1 MFIFVIIVGGIY
13 GFLTK
18 NSYICANISFRYR
31 MRKYL
36 ILLVTI
42 LLSAPW
48 NAVAERREPSFSL
61 QRGVEL
67 FEAGRWSDARHQFLR
82 VREELPSTAVT
93 EHQMV
98 DYYVVVCAIHLD
110 EADVEKQMLDFMRRH
125 KGSTYNN
132 EIYFALAMHYC
143 DRNEFAKARDEFAN
157 VNYKSLTPE
166 KREKYDVRMGYIEFL
181 DKNYDAAYHYFERVN
196 VSSNYADHATY
207 YKAYIEYDRGEYA
220 TSKSRFES
228 LKSSDAYAEL
238 VPYYLLQIEYKEGNY
253 PYVVR
258 EGEELLPKSSKEH
271 ATELQR
277 VMAESW
283 FRMNNFRKAADFI
296 RAFEKSGGKMGR
308 NENYILGYSLYR
320 TANYQQAQ
328 TALHKVCGSD
338 DALTQNASYHLADC
352 YLKNGD
358 KRMASNAFA
367 MASNDKFDAVI
378 AEDAL
383 FNYGKLQYE
392 LGGGT
397 FNAAVNILTRYIEK
411 YPASER
417 LQEARELLVAAY
429 FNSSNYA
436 NAYNAIKALT
446 NPDSSIRAALQ
457 KITYFNALEA
467 YMQGDDEKAE
477 KLLEESVAI
486 GVSPKYGA
494 LGAFWLGEIAYGRG
508 DYDKAVEKYRYYLDR
523 APRSE
528 REYNMA
534 LYNLGYAY
542 FSMGNM
548 NNAKKTF
555 STFVDAYRKGDSY
568 RADAWNRYG
577 DALYSMR
584 DFKAA
589 VGCYE
594 KAATLGTTES
604 YYAEYQRAIALGIL
618 GRTSGKISA
627 LRSIVDA
634 DRGDYVD
641 DATFELGRTY
651 IAQEQYRNG
660 AETLKLF
667 VENYPSSANHTRAL
681 LDLGLA
687 YFNLHDAPSS
697 LKYYDMVIAKD
708 PRAVEAKEALRSVR
722 EIYVTTGDVDTY
734 FTYAEKAGVEC
745 DLSQMARDSLS
756 FESAQKIYVAG
767 RTEEAVAPLENYVAS
782 FPKGYYLND
791 ALFYLSDCYLK
802 SERPDDA
809 VRTMFALAE
818 RPVSQYTVRVLDKLS
833 QYTWEQGRYEESA
846 TAFRQL
852 YDVEMQEPLRNSAM
866 EGYVRAVR
874 AYGDDDKIVAMA
886 DDVAAQE
893 FAGET
898 ALRESR
904 YAKAKVLQKRG
915 DAAAI
920 DIFRLLSQDVRH
932 AEGAEA
938 SYCVIDDTYKAGNMD
953 DAEKLVYEF
962 ADKNTPHSYWL
973 GKAFILLG
981 DIYRS
986 KGDMFQARATYQSVV
1001 DGYTPADDGIVDEAK
1016 ARITQLN

>member
-1 MFIFVIIVGGIY
+1 
-13 GFLTK
+13 
-18 NSYICANISFRYR
+18 

-36 ILLVTI
+36 ILLTTLM
-42 LLSAPW
+42 LLTPW
-48 NAVAERREPSFSL
+48 FAVANHRETDSSL
-61 QRGVEL
+61 KRGIEL
-67 FEAGRWSDARHQFLR
+67 YDAGRWIDARHQLLK
-82 VREELPSTAVT
+82 VREMLPSTAVSELQT
-93 EHQMV
+93 TDFYIVM
-98 DYYVVVCAIHLD
+98 CAIQLG
-110 EADVEKQMLDFMRRH
+110 EADIEKQMLSFMQRH

-132 EIYFALAMHYC
+132 DIYFALAMHYC
-143 DRNEFAKARDEFAN
+143 TRNEFDKARDEFAN
-157 VNYKSLTPE
+157 VNYKILPLDR
-166 KREKYDVRMGYIEFL
+166 REKFDVRMGYIEFL
-181 DKNYDAAYHYFERVN
+181 DKNYDAAYNYFSRIGVASE
-196 VSSNYADHATY
+196 YADHATY
-207 YKAYIEYDRGEYA
+207 YKAYIEYVRGEYA
-220 TSKSRFES
+220 SSKKAFTS

-253 PYVVR
+253 PYVVK
-258 EGEELLPKSSKEH
+258 EGEVLLPKSSKEQ
-271 ATELQR
+271 ARDLQR
-277 VMAESW
+277 IIAESW
-283 FRMNNFRKAADFI
+283 FRMNNFRKAADYI
-296 RAFEKSGGKMGR
+296 RAFEKSGGKMER

-320 TANYQQAQ
+320 TANYHQAQ
-328 TALHKVCGSD
+328 TALHKVCGAD

-358 KRMASNAFA
+358 KRMASSAFA
-367 MASNDKFDAVI
+367 MASNDKFDATI

-397 FNAAVNILTRYIEK
+397 FNAAVNLLTRYIEK
-411 YPASER
+411 YPDSGR
-417 LQEARELLVAAY
+417 LQEARELLIAAY
-429 FNSSNYA
+429 FNSSNYD
-436 NAYNAIKALT
+436 NAYNAIKALP

-467 YMQGDDEKAE
+467 YMQGDDQKAE
-477 KLLEESVAI
+477 RMLEESVSI

-494 LGAFWLGEIAYGRG
+494 LGTFWLGEIAYGRG
-508 DYDKAVEKYRYYLDR
+508 DYDKAVERYRYYLDR
-523 APRSE
+523 APQTE
-528 REYNMA
+528 REYKMA

-548 NNAKKTF
+548 ANAKRSF
-555 STFVDAYRKGDSY
+555 ANFVESYRKADGY

-584 DFKAA
+584 DYKSA

-594 KAATLGTTES
+594 KAASLETTES
-604 YYAEYQRAIALGIL
+604 YYAQYQRAIALGIL
-618 GRTSGKISA
+618 GRTANKIEA
-627 LRSIVDA
+627 LRLIVDA

-667 VENYPSSANHTRAL
+667 VENYPSSANHTQAL

-734 FTYAEKAGVEC
+734 FSYAEKAGVEC

-756 FESAQKIYVAG
+756 FEAAQKIYVAG
-767 RTEEAVAPLENYVAS
+767 RTEEAVLPLENYVAT

-802 SERPDDA
+802 CERADDA
-809 VRTMFALAE
+809 VRTMFTLAE
-818 RPVSQYTVRVLDKLS
+818 RPVSQYTLRVLERLS

-846 TAFRQL
+846 RAFRQL
-852 YDVEMQEPLRNSAM
+852 YDVETQEPLRNDAM
-866 EGYVRAVR
+866 ESYVRAVK
-874 AYGDDDKIVAMA
+874 AYGDDDALVAMA

-904 YAKAKVLQKRG
+904 YIKAKVLQKRG
-915 DAAAI
+915 DAEAI
-920 DIFRLLSQDVRH
+920 TLFKLLSADVRH

-938 SYCVIDDTYKAGNMD
+938 SYVVIENAYKAGNMEE
-953 DAEKLVYEF
+953 AEQSVYAF

-986 KGDMFQARATYQSVV
+986 KGDLFQARATYQSVV
-1001 DGYTPADDGIVDEAK
+1001 DGYTPTDDGVVEEAR
-1016 ARITQLN
+1016 ARIAQLN

>member
-1 MFIFVIIVGGIY
+1 
-13 GFLTK
+13 
-18 NSYICANISFRYR
+18 
-31 MRKYL
+31 MRKNL
-36 ILLVTI
+36 ILLIT
-42 LLSAPW
+42 LCLTMMWPAMASQQ
-48 NAVAERREPSFSL
+48 EPQSSL
-61 QRGVEL
+61 KRGVEL
-67 FEAGRWSDARHQFLR
+67 FDAGRWCDARHQFIK
-82 VREELPSTAVT
+82 VRDMLPSTAVT
-93 EHQMV
+93 ERQTAEFYLVM
-98 DYYVVVCAIHLD
+98 CAVQLGEEDI
-110 EADVEKQMLDFMRRH
+110 EAQMLNFMRCY

-132 EIYFALAMHYC
+132 DIYFALAMYYC
-143 DRNEFAKARDEFAN
+143 TRNEYGKAREEFAN
-157 VNYKSLTPE
+157 VNYKILTPAE
-166 KREKYDVRMGYIEFL
+166 REQFDIRMGYIEFL
-181 DKNYDAAYHYFERVN
+181 DKNYDIAYDYFGRVG
-196 VSSNYADHATY
+196 VSSEYADHATY
-207 YKAYIEYDRGEYA
+207 YKAYIEYLRGEYV
-220 TSKSRFES
+220 TSKKNFTS
-228 LKSSDAYAEL
+228 LKSSEAYGEL

-253 PYVVR
+253 PYVVK
-258 EGEELLPKSSKEH
+258 EGEALLPKSSSAQAKD
-271 ATELQR
+271 LQR
-277 VMAESW
+277 IIAESW
-283 FRMNNFRKAADFI
+283 FRMNNFRKAADYI
-296 RAFEKSGGKMGR
+296 RAFEKSGGEMER
-308 NENYILGYSLYR
+308 DENYILGYSLYR
-320 TANYQQAQ
+320 TANYRQAQ
-328 TALHKVCGSD
+328 PILQKVCGAD

-358 KRMASNAFA
+358 KRMASSAFA
-367 MASNDKFDAVI
+367 MASNDKFDGDI

-392 LGGGT
+392 LDGGT
-397 FNAAVNILTRYIEK
+397 FNAAVNILTRYIDK
-411 YPASER
+411 YPNSER
-417 LQEARELLVAAY
+417 LQEARELLIAAY
-429 FNSSNYA
+429 FNSSNYES
-436 NAYNAIKALT
+436 AYNAIKALP

-467 YMQGDDEKAE
+467 YTQGDDVKAE
-477 KLLEESVAI
+477 KMLEESVAI

-508 DYDKAVEKYRYYLDR
+508 NYDKAVEKYRYYLDR
-523 APRSE
+523 APQSE
-528 REYNMA
+528 REYKMA
-534 LYNLGYAY
+534 LYNLGYAH

-548 NNAKKTF
+548 GGAKSSF
-555 STFVDAYRKGDSY
+555 SNFVESYRTSDRY

-584 DFKAA
+584 EFKSA

-594 KAATLGTTES
+594 KAAAIGTTES

-618 GRTSGKISA
+618 GRTSGKIEA
-627 LRSIVDA
+627 LRSIVKD

-667 VENYPSSANHTRAL
+667 VENYPSSANHTQAL

-708 PRAVEAKEALRSVR
+708 PQATEAKEALRSVR
-722 EIYVTTGDVDTY
+722 EIYVTTGDVNSY

-756 FESAQKIYVAG
+756 FEAAQKVYVAG
-767 RTEEAVAPLENYVAS
+767 RTEDAVGQLENYVAS

-791 ALFYLSDCYLK
+791 ALFYLSDCYLQG
-802 SERPDDA
+802 ERVDDA
-809 VRTMFALAE
+809 IETMFTLVE
-818 RPVSQYTVRVLDKLS
+818 RPVSQYTLRVLNKLS

-846 TAFRQL
+846 RAFRKL
-852 YDVEMQEPLRNSAM
+852 YDVETQEPLRNEAM
-866 EGYVRAVR
+866 EGYVRAVK
-874 AYGDDDKIVAMA
+874 AYGNDDAVVAMA

-904 YAKAKVLQKRG
+904 YAKAKILHKRS
-915 DAAAI
+915 DEAAI
-920 DIFRLLSQDVRH
+920 ELFRALSGDVRH
-932 AEGAEA
+932 VEGAEA
-938 SYCVIDDTYKAGNMD
+938 SFIVINYEYEAGRAD
-953 DAEKLVYEF
+953 EAEKLVYAF

-986 KGDMFQARATYQSVV
+986 KGDMFQARATYQSVA
-1001 DGYTPADDGIVDEAK
+1001 DGYTPTDDGIVDEAK
-1016 ARITQLN
+1016 ARIAQLN

>member
-1 MFIFVIIVGGIY
+1 
-13 GFLTK
+13 
-18 NSYICANISFRYR
+18 

-36 ILLVTI
+36 ILLTT
-42 LLSAPW
+42 LMLFTPWFASA
-48 NAVAERREPSFSL
+48 NHSEPAFSL

-67 FEAGRWSDARHQFLR
+67 FDAGRWSDARHQFVK
-82 VREELPSTAVT
+82 VREILPSTAVS
-93 EHQMV
+93 ERQMA
-98 DYYVVVCAIHLD
+98 DYYMVMCAIQLG

-143 DRNEFAKARDEFAN
+143 TRNEYAKARDEFAN
-157 VNYKSLTPE
+157 VNYKILSHD

-181 DKNYDAAYHYFERVN
+181 DKNYDAAYGYFDRIGVASEF
-196 VSSNYADHATY
+196 ADHATY
-207 YKAYIEYDRGEYA
+207 YKAYIEYIRGDYA
-220 TSKSRFES
+220 SSKKAFES

-238 VPYYLLQIEYKEGNY
+238 VPYYLLQIEYKEANY
-253 PYVVR
+253 PYVVK
-258 EGEELLPKSSKEH
+258 EGERLMPKSSKEQ
-271 ATELQR
+271 ARDLQR
-277 VMAESW
+277 IMSESW
-283 FRMNNFRKAADFI
+283 FRMNNFRKAADYI
-296 RAFEKSGGKMGR
+296 CAFEKSGGKMER

-320 TANYQQAQ
+320 TANYHQAQ
-328 TALHKVCGSD
+328 TALHKVCGAD

-358 KRMASNAFA
+358 KRMASSAFA
-367 MASNDKFDAVI
+367 MASNDKFDATI

-397 FNAAVNILTRYIEK
+397 FNAAVNILTRYIDK
-411 YPASER
+411 YPNSDR
-417 LQEARELLVAAY
+417 LQEARELLIAAY
-429 FNSSNYA
+429 FNSSNYE
-436 NAYNAIKALT
+436 NAYNAIKALP

-457 KITYFNALEA
+457 KITYFNALEM
-467 YMQGDDEKAE
+467 YMQGDDANAE
-477 KLLEESVAI
+477 KMLEESVAI

-508 DYDKAVEKYRYYLDR
+508 DYDKAVEKYLYYLDR
-523 APRSE
+523 APQSE
-528 REYNMA
+528 REYKMA

-548 NNAKKTF
+548 PNAKRSF
-555 STFVDAYRKGDSY
+555 AGFVDAYRKADSY

-584 DFKAA
+584 EFKSA

-594 KAATLGTTES
+594 KAIPLGTTES
-604 YYAEYQRAIALGIL
+604 YYAQYQRAIALGIL
-618 GRTSGKISA
+618 GRTSNKIEA
-627 LRSIVDA
+627 LRTIVDN

-660 AETLKLF
+660 AEMLKLF
-667 VENYPSSANHTRAL
+667 VENYPSSANHTQAL

-756 FESAQKIYVAG
+756 FEAAQKIYVAG
-767 RTEEAVAPLENYVAS
+767 RTDEAVAPLENYVTA

-802 SERPDDA
+802 GERADDA

-818 RPVSQYTVRVLDKLS
+818 RPVSQYTLRVLDKLS
-833 QYTWEQGRYEESA
+833 QYTREQGRHEESA
-846 TAFRQL
+846 RAFRKL
-852 YDVEMQEPLRNSAM
+852 YDVETQEPLRNDAM
-866 EGYVRAVR
+866 EGYVQAVL
-874 AYGDDDKIVAMA
+874 AYGDDDAVVAMA
-886 DDVAAQE
+886 DDVASQE
-893 FAGET
+893 FAGEK

-920 DIFRLLSQDVRH
+920 DLFKVLSEDVRH

-938 SYCVIDDTYKAGNMD
+938 SYLVIEDVYKAGNMD
-953 DAEKLVYEF
+953 EAEKLVYTF
-962 ADKNTPHSYWL
+962 ADKNSPHAYWL

-981 DIYRS
+981 DVYRS

-1001 DGYTPADDGIVDEAK
+1001 DGYTPTDDGIVEEAK
-1016 ARITQLN
+1016 ARIAQLN